1 MAQCEGTTRS
11 GEQCKREAQPDSRFC
26 YLHQPDA
33 EEPEGSEEV
42 QTELDDLV
50 PLLIAGAATLA
61 FVLLFKSL
69 GRLIPR
75 L

>member
-1 MAQCEGTTRS
+1 MAQCEGITQS
-11 GEQCKREAQPDSRFC
+11 GERCKREARPDSSFC
-26 YLHQPDA
+26 HLHEEEA
-33 EEPEGSEEV
+33 EEARSEEV
-42 QTELDDLV
+42 EDLAFEDFF
-50 PLLIAGAATLA
+50 PLLVAGAATVA